1 MQKTMTYSQWVE
13 QYKPVINPDG
23 SLKRYAV
30 RGSEYAEIRNISEKT
45 PGRVWTMLDDGETD
59 WIASGIHFVNR
70 MDYVLTE
77 IALEEG
83 IDHVDVVDEHP
94 EPAVGKL
101 AYGDY
106 VLTDGSGWFDVKG
119 FTVYIRSTGEGVIV
133 DIFDAA
139 ELRDGDI
146 DAVVASCYAFDT
158 DLAEPGEIQ

>member
-13 QYKPVINPDG
+13 KYKPITNPDG

-30 RGSEYAEIRNISEKT
+30 RGSEFNEIRMISEKS

-77 IALEEG
+77 VALEDG
-83 IDHVDVVDEHP
+83 IDHIDVVDEYP
-94 EPAVGKL
+94 EPAVGRL
-101 AYGDY
+101 AHGDY
-106 VLTDGSGWFDVKG
+106 VLTDGSGWFDVKE
-119 FTVYIRSTGEGVIV
+119 FTVYIHATVDGVV
-133 DIFDAA
+133 AEIFDAA

-146 DAVVASCYAFDT
+146 DAVVACCYALDK
-158 DLAEPGEIQ
+158 EVKI